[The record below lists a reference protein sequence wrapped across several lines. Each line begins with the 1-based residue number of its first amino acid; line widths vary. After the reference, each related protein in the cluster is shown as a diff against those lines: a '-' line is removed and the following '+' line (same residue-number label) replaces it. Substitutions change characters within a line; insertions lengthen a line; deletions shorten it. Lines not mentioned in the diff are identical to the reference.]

1 MKPVPISLVTP
12 SFNQARFIE
21 ETLKSVVAQHHS
33 KLEWFVYDGGSE
45 DGAVAVIERYE
56 SWMDGWASEPDRG
69 QSHAINKGLDRAHGE
84 WVGWLNSDDVLLP
97 GALEAWSRAATLNP
111 EAAVLVGGVRNVDEG
126 GRTLSEY
133 HAQNLDLEHIAR
145 WNAPGG
151 TFITQPSCLI
161 RRSALLEAGPL
172 REDLHYT
179 MDVDLWLRLAR
190 IGPFVSL
197 PEVIATNRIY
207 ADAKTYRDVLPRIIE
222 HTGVLFGHG
231 FRAEAE
237 AFLAHNLPEL
247 IGTLADPVDVL
258 SRVPVSS
265 FVKATLR
272 KVTRRAGGG
281 ST

>member
-1 MKPVPISLVTP
+1 MK
-12 SFNQARFIE
+12 A
-21 ETLKSVVAQHHS
+21 
-33 KLEWFVYDGGSE
+33 GG
-45 DGAVAVIERYE
+45 
-56 SWMDGWASEPDRG
+56 PF
-69 QSHAINKGLDRAHGE
+69 
-84 WVGWLNSDDVLLP
+84 
-97 GALEAWSRAATLNP
+97 
-111 EAAVLVGGVRNVDEG
+111 
-126 GRTLSEY
+126 
-133 HAQNLDLEHIAR
+133 EHIAR